1 MPYSTELLLIGS
13 VLLFFSLFWE
23 RFSKR
28 FEVPVLF
35 LFLILGML
43 VGSNGMGRIHFDNPD
58 SAHLIGMLALAII
71 LFSGGMDAK
80 FREVKP
86 VILPSVLL
94 STLGVLLTAL
104 FTGLFIYWITTQFFI
119 THKLTFFESLL
130 LASVIASTDFALVF
144 AILRSK
150 GLRLK
155 HNLRPL
161 LELESGSNDVM
172 AYLLMITF
180 LQLVQA
186 QNSSA
191 TFAVGMFFYE
201 LIVGAL
207 CGYFLGKL
215 AVKIIN
221 RVKMSNDALYP
232 ILLLAI
238 SFIIFLLTDIVHGS
252 GFLAVYL
259 GGLTIGNSRF
269 LHKRSTINF
278 FDGFAWLAQFLMFFT
293 FGMLIKPLELLPVA
307 GFGLAVGIFI
317 ILLGRPLAVLTCI
330 PFFKKIPA
338 KAKIY
343 VSWVGLRG
351 AVPLIFATYIL
362 ASDIENAR
370 LMFNVVFFIMLTS
383 LLIQGTSV
391 SVVAKWL
398 KLGENGDKEHDHL
411 SEHGAELPHET
422 KTAMTEIV
430 VIEEHLKN
438 GNSLVNMNIP
448 EYTLV
453 VMVKRGEHYF
463 VPKGNTEI
471 EVGDVLYMI
480 SNDDRTMR
488 ISHRK
493 MGIRY

>member
-1 MPYSTELLLIGS
+1 MAYSTEILLIGS

-35 LFLILGML
+35 LFLIMGML
-43 VGSNGMGRIHFDNPD
+43 VGSNGLGRIHFSDPH

-86 VILPSVLL
+86 VIFPSVML

-119 THKLTFFESLL
+119 TYKLTFFESLL

-150 GLRLK
+150 GLKLK

-180 LQLVQA
+180 LQLVQT
-186 QNSSA
+186 QNSNA

-201 LIVGAL
+201 LVVGAL
-207 CGYFLGKL
+207 CGFFLGKL

-221 RVKMSNDALYP
+221 RVNMSNDALYP

-293 FGMLIKPLELLPVA
+293 FGMLIKPAELIPVA
-307 GFGLAVGIFI
+307 GLGLTIGFFI
-317 ILLGRPLAVLTCI
+317 ILLGRPLSVLTCI

-338 KAKIY
+338 KAKLY

-362 ASDIENAR
+362 ASDIEHAR
-370 LMFNVVFFIMLTS
+370 VMFNVVFFIMLTS

-391 SVVAKWL
+391 SFVARLL
-398 KLGENGDKEHDHL
+398 KLGENFDKGHKHL
-411 SEHGAELPHET
+411 AEHGIEFPHEI

-430 VIEEHLKN
+430 VQSEHLKD
-438 GNSLVNMNIP
+438 GNSLVTMNIP
-448 EYTLV
+448 EYTMV
-453 VMVKRGEHYF
+453 VMVRRREQYF

-471 EVGDVLYMI
+471 EVGDILYLI
-480 SNDDRTMR
+480 SNDERTMR
-488 ISHRK
+488 ITYRK
-493 MGIRY
+493 MGISY